1 MLVALAASLNNL
13 SQSLISAASTPSVT
27 SSSKTQVMTSSME
40 KRQIDNLSS
49 AADHLCRASG
59 VFETIA
65 DQLIPSWEGQ
75 LGELV
80 IGDEVDAEG
89 DPDVRPIMGRKMS
102 KMNPLKGFKGAGSG
116 GRAKGKMP
124 LECDVEVIRALAMS
138 VIFWCDRMVFGGVPR

>member
-1 MLVALAASLNNL
+1 
-13 SQSLISAASTPSVT
+13 
-27 SSSKTQVMTSSME
+27 ME
-40 KRQIDNLSS
+40 KRQIDNLSN

-65 DQLIPSWEGQ
+65 NQLIPSWEGQ

-102 KMNPLKGFKGAGSG
+102 KMNPLKGLSLKGAGISG
-116 GRAKGKMP
+116 GGKGKGKMP
-124 LECDVEVIRALAMS
+124 LECNVEVIRALAM
-138 VIFWCDRMVFGGVPR
+138 